1 MKLFL
6 LGTNHKKAEIQFR
19 EKFAL
24 SKEALHEAL
33 ALLNRTEKIAESYLL
48 STCNRTEIYAVSNHP
63 AGVFSELEKVLTAV
77 SGVDLAPYRDK
88 FYYLEDQE
96 AVVHLFQVAAGMDS
110 LILGEPQI
118 LGQVKDAFLLAGE
131 QGNTGVI
138 LNRLLNMS
146 LTVGKRV
153 RSETELGVGAISVAY
168 AAVEL
173 AQKIFK
179 DLTRE
184 TALLIGAGDTGEL
197 IARHLREKGIGKLY
211 ITNRTFSKA
220 EALAAELEGQA
231 LPFENFLDVLSEV
244 NIVVGAASAPD
255 YLITRQ
261 QVRDI
266 VQRRSLNP
274 LFFIDIGVP
283 RNFDPAINQL
293 EAVFLHDIDALD
305 RIVQRNL
312 ERRRLELPNAQKIVR
327 EELQNFLDWKR
338 SLEVKP
344 TIISLRQKLER
355 IRLRELEKNKN
366 RLSEEE
372 YRKADLITRA
382 IINKI
387 LHLPTVSLRK
397 YSNGLPDGLLRIDVV
412 REIFE
417 LEDEE

>member
-1 MKLFL
+1 MKLYL
-6 LGTNHKKAEIQFR
+6 LGINHKKAEIQLR

-24 SKEALHEAL
+24 SKETLCEAL
-33 ALLNRTEKIAESYLL
+33 ELLHRNRFLNESYLL
-48 STCNRTEIYAVSNHP
+48 STCNRTEIYAVSEQP
-63 AGVFSELEKVLTAV
+63 EEIFPQLEKILSEV
-77 SGVDLAPYRDK
+77 SGLDLTPYREK
-88 FYYLEDQE
+88 FYYLRDQE

-118 LGQVKDAFLLAGE
+118 LGQVKEAFLLAG
-131 QGNTGVI
+131 QKGNTGVI
-138 LNRLLNMS
+138 LNRLLNMALS
-146 LTVGKRV
+146 VGKRV

-179 DLTRE
+179 NLGRE
-184 TALLIGAGDTGEL
+184 TALLIGAGETGEL

-211 ITNRTFSKA
+211 ITNRTFGKA
-220 EALAAELEGQA
+220 EFLAAELEGEA
-231 LPFENFLDVLSEV
+231 IPFENFLEVLSEV

-261 QVRDI
+261 QVKDI

-274 LFFIDIGVP
+274 LLFVDIGVP
-283 RNFDPAINQL
+283 RNFDPTINQL

-312 ERRRLELPNAQKIVR
+312 ERRRLELPNAQKIVQ

-344 TIISLRQKLER
+344 TIISLRQKLEK
-355 IRLRELEKNKN
+355 IRQQELEKNKN

-372 YRKADLITRA
+372 YRKADLITRS

-417 LEDEE
+417 LEDEQ